1 MPCHLNGVLLA
12 INFVMRNQFDEL
24 YSRPIHLMTELQCL
38 PLAALDLVRILRA
51 DKRVQTPDSSVI
63 VGP

>member
-38 PLAALDLVRILRA
+38 PLAAL
-51 DKRVQTPDSSVI
+51 TPAAGSGANFKS
-63 VGP
+63 G